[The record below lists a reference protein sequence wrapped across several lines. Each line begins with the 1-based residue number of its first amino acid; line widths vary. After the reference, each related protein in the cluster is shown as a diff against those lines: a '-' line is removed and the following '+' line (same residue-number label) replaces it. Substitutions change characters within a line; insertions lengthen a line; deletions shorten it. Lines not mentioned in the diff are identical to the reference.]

1 MTVNIKSTIM
11 RKLLINLVNGCS
23 RTEVFISP
31 KKYHTFTKSNFVK
44 NWFVECRF
52 HDPAFIEK
60 YPEGFQ
66 YRKKFS
72 GDNLL
77 DLKMISKIF
86 KEEMEKMLDEKNYNP
101 ITKNYMTNRIG
112 ILHPYMPFVEA
123 LEKSLEKLKLGYSKS
138 HAYEVD
144 RCVKHVKKIKDQLGF
159 ETLLINEV
167 RTWHIKNILESQN
180 LTDSVYNKSRSYL
193 MGLFSELI
201 EYGCCDYNPV
211 RDISRKLIV
220 KNIRKVITDDKLK
233 HVFYHLR
240 DKHYTFFR
248 YGKIFF
254 YSGGR
259 TAELFRVQKKHVDL
273 ENQEY
278 QVLIKKGKQ
287 YVWEKKIINLDA
299 IHYWREI
306 LDLCKTDEDYLFSN
320 KLCPGKNSID
330 PKQISRRWNKHVKN
344 SKEIKDEDGKVII
357 ITEDFYSLKHLF
369 LDKIEEQ
376 IHVPIIPIAG
386 AAQRMANHKSPE
398 TTGIYTTG
406 KSNRKNEDL
415 KTLRVI

>member
-1 MTVNIKSTIM
+1 MTVNIKSTLM
-11 RKLLINLVNGCS
+11 RKTLISLVNGCS
-23 RTEVFISP
+23 RTDVYISP
-31 KKYHTFTKSNFVK
+31 KNYELLKKSNFPR

-60 YPEGFQ
+60 YPNGFQ

-72 GDNLL
+72 SD
-77 DLKMISKIF
+77 DLSELKLTAKIF
-86 KEEMEKMLDEKNYNP
+86 KEEMEKMLDEKMFNP
-101 ITKNYMTNRIG
+101 ITKKFMTDRVG
-112 ILHPYMPFVEA
+112 VLHPYMPFVEA
-123 LEKSLEKLKLGYSKS
+123 LEKSFDKLKQTYSKS
-138 HAYEVD
+138 HSYEVH
-144 RCVKHVKKIKDQLGF
+144 RTLKKVKLVKDQLGF
-159 ETLLINEV
+159 QNLLINEV

-201 EYGCCDYNPV
+201 EFGCCEYNPV
-211 RDISRKLIV
+211 RDISRKIQI
-220 KNIRKVITDDKLK
+220 KKIRPVITDNKLK
-233 HVFYHLR
+233 HVFYYLR
-240 DKHYTFFR
+240 DKHYNFFR

-287 YVWEKKIINLDA
+287 YVWEKKIIIPDA
-299 IHYWREI
+299 VHYWKEI
-306 LDLCKTDEDYLFSN
+306 LELCTSEEDYLFSKN
-320 KLCPGKNSID
+320 LCPGTSAID
-330 PKQISRRWNKHVKN
+330 PKQISRRWNRHVKK
-344 SKEIKDEDGKVII
+344 SKLIKDEEGKTILV
-357 ITEDFYSLKHLF
+357 TEDFYSLKHLF

-376 IHVPIIPIAG
+376 IQTPIIPLESP
-386 AAQRMANHKSPE
+386 AQRMANHKNPE

-406 KSNRKNEDL
+406 KNNRKNEDL
-415 KTLRVI
+415 KRLRII